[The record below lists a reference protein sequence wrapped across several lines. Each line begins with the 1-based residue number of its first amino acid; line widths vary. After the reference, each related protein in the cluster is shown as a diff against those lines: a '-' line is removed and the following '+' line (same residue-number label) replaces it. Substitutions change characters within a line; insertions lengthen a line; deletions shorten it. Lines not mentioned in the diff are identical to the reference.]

1 MLQWVQLSGAS
12 LGIAALIIVWAYIV
26 YGLTGFGSSIT
37 ALPLLVQIIPLRTA
51 VPLILVFD
59 LFVGVLM
66 GLNNRRVIDRG
77 EVKRLLPFMLAGMVL
92 GVTLLVSVPERALLI
107 LLGVFVL
114 AYSAWS
120 LVLRPEVRPLSSRW
134 AAAFGTFGG
143 VFTALF
149 GTGGPIYTIYLA
161 RRLPDKT
168 VLRAT
173 ISGLL
178 FLSALARLVLFTGAG
193 LYAQPQVLPL
203 AAVLLPCA
211 LLGLYLGN
219 HLHHRLEPRR
229 VVQIVWVIL
238 IVGGAGLMWR
248 GIVGH

>member
-1 MLQWVQLSGAS
+1 MLEWIQLPGAS

-37 ALPLLVQIIPLRTA
+37 ALPLLVQFIPLRTA
-51 VPLILVFD
+51 VPLMLIFD
-59 LFVGVLM
+59 LCVGVLM
-66 GLNNRRVIDRG
+66 GLHNRRVIDRG

-92 GVTLLVSVPERALLI
+92 GVTLLVNVPERALLM

-178 FLSALARLVLFTGAG
+178 LLSALARLVLFTGAG

-219 HLHHRLEPRR
+219 HLHHRLKPRR

-248 GIVGH
+248 GFVGR

>member
-1 MLQWVQLSGAS
+1 MLEWVQLPGAS
-12 LGIAALIIVWAYIV
+12 LVIAALIIVWAYIV

-37 ALPLLVQIIPLRTA
+37 ALPLLVQFIPLRSA
-51 VPLILVFD
+51 VPLMLIFD
-59 LFVGVLM
+59 LCVGVLM
-66 GLNNRRVIDRG
+66 GLHNRKVIDRG

-92 GVTLLVSVPERALLI
+92 GVTLLVNVPERALLI
-107 LLGVFVL
+107 LLGIFVL

-120 LVLRPEVRPLSSRW
+120 LVLRPEVTPLSSRW
-134 AAAFGTFGG
+134 AVAFGTFGG

-161 RRLPDKT
+161 RRLPDKA

-211 LLGLYLGN
+211 LFGLYLGN
-219 HLHHRLEPRR
+219 HLHHRLTPRR

-248 GIVGH
+248 GIVGR

>member
-1 MLQWVQLSGAS
+1 MLEWIQLSGAS

-37 ALPLLVQIIPLRTA
+37 ALPLLVQFIPLREA

-77 EVKRLLPFMLAGMVL
+77 EVKRLLPFMLVGMVL

-120 LVLRPEVRPLSSRW
+120 LVLRPEVKPLSSRW
-134 AAAFGTFGG
+134 AGAFGTFGG

-193 LYAQPQVLPL
+193 LYAQPQVLPV

-219 HLHHRLEPRR
+219 HLHHRLPQQR
-229 VVQIVWVIL
+229 VVQLVWVIL

-248 GIVGH
+248 GIVGR

>member
-1 MLQWVQLSGAS
+1 MLEWIQLPGAS

-37 ALPLLVQIIPLRTA
+37 ALPLLVQFIPLREA

-120 LVLRPEVRPLSSRW
+120 LVLRPEVKPLSSRW
-134 AAAFGTFGG
+134 AGAFGTFGG

-219 HLHHRLEPRR
+219 HLHHRLPQQR
-229 VVQIVWVIL
+229 VVQLVWVIL
-238 IVGGAGLMWR
+238 VVGGAGLMWR
-248 GIVGH
+248 GIVGR

>member
-37 ALPLLVQIIPLRTA
+37 ALPLLVQIIPLREA

-66 GLNNRRVIDRG
+66 GLNNRRVIDGG
-77 EVKRLLPFMLAGMVL
+77 EVKRLLPFMLVGMVL

-120 LVLRPEVRPLSSRW
+120 LVLRPEVKPLSSRW

-203 AAVLLPCA
+203 AAMLLPCA

-219 HLHHRLEPRR
+219 HLHHRLAPRR

-248 GIVGH
+248 GIVGR

>member
-1 MLQWVQLSGAS
+1 MLEWIQLPGAS

-37 ALPLLVQIIPLRTA
+37 ALPLLVQFIPLRTA
-51 VPLILVFD
+51 VPLMLIFD
-59 LFVGVLM
+59 LCVGVLM
-66 GLNNRRVIDRG
+66 GLHNRRVIDRG
-77 EVKRLLPFMLAGMVL
+77 EVKRLLPFMLVGMVL
-92 GVTLLVSVPERALLI
+92 GVTLLVNVPERALLM

-178 FLSALARLVLFTGAG
+178 LLSALARLVLFTGAG

-219 HLHHRLEPRR
+219 HLHHRLKPRR

-248 GIVGH
+248 GFVGR

>member
-1 MLQWVQLSGAS
+1 MLEWIQLSGAS

-37 ALPLLVQIIPLRTA
+37 ALPLLVQFIPLREA

-77 EVKRLLPFMLAGMVL
+77 EVKRLLPFMLVGMVL

-120 LVLRPEVRPLSSRW
+120 LVLRPEVKPLSSRW
-134 AAAFGTFGG
+134 AGAFGTFGG

-219 HLHHRLEPRR
+219 HLHHRLPQQR
-229 VVQIVWVIL
+229 VVQLVWVIL

-248 GIVGH
+248 GIVGR

>member
-1 MLQWVQLSGAS
+1 MLEWIQLPGAS

-37 ALPLLVQIIPLRTA
+37 ALPLLVQFIPLREA

-120 LVLRPEVRPLSSRW
+120 LVLRPEVKPLSSRW
-134 AAAFGTFGG
+134 AGAFGTFGG

-219 HLHHRLEPRR
+219 HLHHRLPQQR
-229 VVQIVWVIL
+229 VVQLVWVIL

-248 GIVGH
+248 GIVGR

>member
-1 MLQWVQLSGAS
+1 MLEWIQLPGAS

-37 ALPLLVQIIPLRTA
+37 ALPLLVQFIPLRTA
-51 VPLILVFD
+51 VPLMLIFD
-59 LFVGVLM
+59 LCVGVLM
-66 GLNNRRVIDRG
+66 GLHNRRVIDRG

-92 GVTLLVSVPERALLI
+92 GVTLLVNVPERALLM

-114 AYSAWS
+114 SYSAWS

-134 AAAFGTFGG
+134 AGAFGTFGG

-178 FLSALARLVLFTGAG
+178 LLSALARLVLFAGAG

-219 HLHHRLEPRR
+219 QLHHRLEPRR

-248 GIVGH
+248 GFVGR

>member
-1 MLQWVQLSGAS
+1 MLEWIQLPGAS

-37 ALPLLVQIIPLRTA
+37 ALPLLVQFIPLRTA
-51 VPLILVFD
+51 VPLMLIFD
-59 LFVGVLM
+59 LCVGVLM
-66 GLNNRRVIDRG
+66 GLHNRRVIDRG

-92 GVTLLVSVPERALLI
+92 GVTLLVNVPERALLM

-120 LVLRPEVRPLSSRW
+120 LVVRPEVRPLSSRW
-134 AAAFGTFGG
+134 AGAFGTFGG

-178 FLSALARLVLFTGAG
+178 LLSALARLVLFTGAG

-219 HLHHRLEPRR
+219 HLHHRLAPRR

-248 GIVGH
+248 GFLGR

>member
-1 MLQWVQLSGAS
+1 MLEWIQLSGAS

-37 ALPLLVQIIPLRTA
+37 ALPLLVQFIPLREA

-77 EVKRLLPFMLAGMVL
+77 EVKRLLPFMLVGMVL

-178 FLSALARLVLFTGAG
+178 LLSALARLVLFTGAG

-219 HLHHRLEPRR
+219 HLHYRLAPRL

-248 GIVGH
+248 GIVGR